1 MKIQNQILTNA
12 LIFATKLSHIVLNID
27 YSISLHPFAN
37 NGFGLFVDIAVVDCN
52 CLKNAGH

>member
-27 YSISLHPFAN
+27 HSMSLHPFAN
-37 NGFGLFVDIAVVDCN
+37 NGFGLFMDIAVVDCN
-52 CLKNAGH
+52 CLKKAGH